1 MVQEDIGGSQH
12 NSESQERI
20 SSLLAF
26 VRQKAKETAAPK
38 SSVINHDS
46 TISKSTPASAQSK
59 AGGAK
64 KAKSAPS
71 SGTSPSGRPLPDYA
85 FESDPKLA
93 TLDLTLRPEI
103 EIRPYQTEALKAVV
117 DQDSQ
122 DPSQHK
128 VKSGIIVL
136 PCGAGKSLTSI
147 LVASAIKK
155 PVLVVCSTIIAAEQ
169 FCNEFLRFTTL
180 MASKTGMFAGAKKW
194 PYNGPSGVLFTT
206 YTMLMDNKNRS
217 ADSKRMSTFIHS
229 TDWGVVIL
237 DEVHQVPASG
247 YSKAITKLKARVRLG
262 LTATM
267 LREDEK
273 IDDLNTIVG
282 PTLYHAKWKELADR
296 GYIAK
301 VICTQI
307 ETSMTDIIQKAYDAV
322 QPSNGSQNSVL
333 GHSHHLKSL
342 LAILNPTKMQICQR
356 LIQYHEARGD
366 KILVFC
372 DHIDAIKIYA
382 DKLDRSF
389 IYGGTST
396 EEARNLL
403 QRFQIDVQK
412 DVEGE
417 PWAAKAARRAQ
428 RAKQINTLFLS
439 RIGDT
444 SLDLP
449 AATVIIQVSSHFG
462 SRRQEAQRLGRILRA
477 KKRSEKGFY
486 SRFYTLVTTET
497 HEISFSEKRRQF
509 LEEDCGYGYQLWK
522 VGKEEGG
529 DGGWELEESVD
540 SSGPV
545 DDVVKAE
552 PITCAVKST
561 DVRPF
566 RQDAEQE
573 KLVQFLQKLK
583 EVQVEDDDL
592 ESLPL
597 PPAKRRKGQGPTIYE
612 VGVEVGRRP
621 THRAR
626 RTLKVS
632 SMGGAPLKLSLDFFD
647 HPTCKRRNNGRNK
660 HGRGH
665 VKFVRCINCSKCCPK
680 DKAIK
685 RFTIR
690 NMVEAAA
697 VRDLQEAS
705 IYEEYTIPKLYVKLH
720 YCISCA
726 IHARVVR
733 VRSVKDR
740 KNRAPPPRFRF
751 QKPATAAKV

>member
-1 MVQEDIGGSQH
+1 MVQTEANNMQS
-12 NSESQERI
+12 NEERKERI
-20 SSLLAF
+20 SNLLAF
-26 VRQKAKETAAPK
+26 VRQKNVEISNAK
-38 SSVINHDS
+38 SSVTNSGS
-46 TISKSTPASAQSK
+46 TVEEGTNPAGNPQTK
-59 AGGAK
+59 TVGTK
-64 KAKSAPS
+64 RPR
-71 SGTSPSGRPLPDYA
+71 SGTSLASAIPGEALPDYA
-85 FESDPKLA
+85 FESDPSLA
-93 TLDLTLRPEI
+93 KLDLVLRPEI
-103 EIRPYQTEALKAVV
+103 EVRPYQTEALKAVV
-117 DQDSQ
+117 NQDSQ
-122 DPSQHK
+122 DSSKHT

-147 LVASAIKK
+147 LIAAAIKK

-194 PYNGPSGVLFTT
+194 PFNGPSGVLFTT
-206 YTMLMDNKNRS
+206 YTMLVDNKNRAS
-217 ADSKRMSTFIHS
+217 DSKRMANFVHS
-229 TDWGVVIL
+229 TDWGVIIL

-273 IDDLNTIVG
+273 IEDLNTIVG

-307 ETSMTDIIQKAYDAV
+307 ETSMTDIVQKAYDAV
-322 QPSNGSQNSVL
+322 QPSNGNQNNML

-342 LAILNPTKMQICQR
+342 LAILNPSKMQICQR

-372 DHIDAIKIYA
+372 DHIDAIKLYA
-382 DKLDRSF
+382 EKLDRPL

-396 EEARNLL
+396 EDARNLL
-403 QRFQIDVQK
+403 QRFQIDAQK
-412 DVEGE
+412 EVEGE

-497 HEISFSEKRRQF
+497 HEITFSEKRRQF

-522 VGKEEGG
+522 VGKADSEN
-529 DGGWELEESVD
+529 GGWELVESTD
-540 SSGPV
+540 SSGPS
-545 DDVVKAE
+545 DDEVKTD
-552 PITCAVKST
+552 PITCTVKTT
-561 DVRPF
+561 DLRPF
-566 RQDAEQE
+566 KHDQDQE

-583 EVQVEDDDL
+583 EVQVEEDEL
-592 ESLPL
+592 ELLPT
-597 PPAKRRKGQGPTIYE
+597 PPAKKRKGQTSTVCGY
-612 VGVEVGRRP
+612 
-621 THRAR
+621 
-626 RTLKVS
+626 
-632 SMGGAPLKLSLDFFD
+632 MD
-647 HPTCKRRNNGRNK
+647 
-660 HGRGH
+660 
-665 VKFVRCINCSKCCPK
+665 
-680 DKAIK
+680 
-685 RFTIR
+685 
-690 NMVEAAA
+690 
-697 VRDLQEAS
+697 
-705 IYEEYTIPKLYVKLH
+705 
-720 YCISCA
+720 
-726 IHARVVR
+726 
-733 VRSVKDR
+733 
-740 KNRAPPPRFRF
+740 
-751 QKPATAAKV
+751 

>member
-1 MVQEDIGGSQH
+1 MVQTEANNMQS
-12 NSESQERI
+12 NEERKERI
-20 SSLLAF
+20 SNLLAF
-26 VRQKAKETAAPK
+26 VRQKNVEISNAK
-38 SSVINHDS
+38 SSVTNSGS
-46 TISKSTPASAQSK
+46 TVEEGTNPAGNPQTK
-59 AGGAK
+59 TVGTK
-64 KAKSAPS
+64 RPR
-71 SGTSPSGRPLPDYA
+71 SGTSLASAIPGEALPDYA
-85 FESDPKLA
+85 FESDPSLA
-93 TLDLTLRPEI
+93 KLDLVLRPEI
-103 EIRPYQTEALKAVV
+103 EVRPYQTEALKAVV
-117 DQDSQ
+117 NQDSQ
-122 DPSQHK
+122 DSSKHT

-147 LVASAIKK
+147 LIAAAIKK

-194 PYNGPSGVLFTT
+194 PFNGPSGVLFTT
-206 YTMLMDNKNRS
+206 YTMLVDNKNRAS
-217 ADSKRMSTFIHS
+217 DSKRMANFVHS
-229 TDWGVVIL
+229 TDWGVIIL

-273 IDDLNTIVG
+273 IEDLNTIVG

-307 ETSMTDIIQKAYDAV
+307 ETSMTDIVQKAYDAV
-322 QPSNGSQNSVL
+322 QPSNGNQNNML

-342 LAILNPTKMQICQR
+342 LAILNPSKMQICQR

-372 DHIDAIKIYA
+372 DHIDAIKLYA
-382 DKLDRSF
+382 EKLDRPL

-396 EEARNLL
+396 EDARNLL
-403 QRFQIDVQK
+403 QRFQIDAQK
-412 DVEGE
+412 EVEGE

-497 HEISFSEKRRQF
+497 HEITFSEKRRQF

-522 VGKEEGG
+522 VGKADSEN
-529 DGGWELEESVD
+529 GGWELVESTD
-540 SSGPV
+540 SSGPS
-545 DDVVKAE
+545 DDEVKTD
-552 PITCAVKST
+552 PITCTVKTT
-561 DVRPF
+561 DLRPF
-566 RQDAEQE
+566 KHDQDQE

-583 EVQVEDDDL
+583 EVQVEEDEL
-592 ESLPL
+592 ELLPT
-597 PPAKRRKGQGPTIYE
+597 PPAKKRKGQTST
-612 VGVEVGRRP
+612 V
-621 THRAR
+621 
-626 RTLKVS
+626 
-632 SMGGAPLKLSLDFFD
+632 
-647 HPTCKRRNNGRNK
+647 
-660 HGRGH
+660 
-665 VKFVRCINCSKCCPK
+665 
-680 DKAIK
+680 
-685 RFTIR
+685 
-690 NMVEAAA
+690 
-697 VRDLQEAS
+697 
-705 IYEEYTIPKLYVKLH
+705 
-720 YCISCA
+720 
-726 IHARVVR
+726 
-733 VRSVKDR
+733 
-740 KNRAPPPRFRF
+740 
-751 QKPATAAKV
+751 